1 MPRIINQRVVKVSD
15 EILEGYRGMSVGD
28 IGHILLPGFMD
39 TEIRPVWR
47 DIHMV
52 GRAFT
57 VRMPGLDI
65 SLNRTALEMAQ
76 PGDVIVVDRLGD
88 TQVACWGG
96 AVTLLAKVKGIRGLV
111 VDGAITDTME
121 ITGMK
126 FPVYSRRVSALVG
139 RGLNLDEG
147 EINTTVNCGG
157 VAVEPGDLI
166 VADDDGIA
174 VIKPETAAGLLKQ
187 VHDRFDSVYP
197 IRKWLAEGKRLE
209 DYPAVRR

>member
-1 MPRIINQRVVKVSD
+1 MARVVNPRVVRVSD

-47 DIHMV
+47 DVHMV

-57 VRMPGLDI
+57 VLMPGLDI

-76 PGDVIVVDRLGD
+76 PGDVIVIDRLGD
-88 TQVACWGG
+88 RQVACWGG
-96 AVTLLAKVKGIRGLV
+96 AVTLRAKLKGIRGLV

-121 ITGMK
+121 ISDMR

-139 RGLNLDEG
+139 RALNLDEG
-147 EINTTVNCGG
+147 AVNVPVSCGG
-157 VAVEPGDLI
+157 VTVEPGDLV

-174 VIKPETAAGLLKQ
+174 VIKPEEAAGLLQ
-187 VHDRFDSVYP
+187 AVHDRFDRVYP
-197 IRKWLAEGKRLE
+197 IRRWLAEGKRLE
-209 DYPAVRR
+209 DYPLG